1 MGDKTMRSYRRA
13 LAFSEMIKK
22 DLVPI
27 LINSYENI
35 DVFSAVIR
43 LLVNLTIP
51 VECLCTSEV
60 LAKSEVHIN
69 TSIIHQ
75 HTKYTIH
82 INTSNTQYTPTHQIH
97 NIHQQIR
104 YTSTHQIYTI
114 HINTSNT
121 QYTSTDQI
129 HINTSNTQYTS
140 PNT

>member
-82 INTSNTQYTPTHQIH
+82 TNTP
-97 NIHQQIR
+97 
-104 YTSTHQIYTI
+104 
-114 HINTSNT
+114 NT

-129 HINTSNTQYTS
+129 HINTSNIHNTHQHIKYTIYINRS
-140 PNT
+140 DTHQHIKYTIYITKYI